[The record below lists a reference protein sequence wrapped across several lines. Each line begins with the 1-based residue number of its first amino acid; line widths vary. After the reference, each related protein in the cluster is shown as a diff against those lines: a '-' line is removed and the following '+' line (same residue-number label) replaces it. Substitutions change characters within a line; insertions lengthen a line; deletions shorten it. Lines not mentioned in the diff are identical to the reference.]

1 MHRNTLV
8 SKRVTL
14 LLFTLL
20 LFSVGWAQRVA
31 VSGVVKDATG
41 EPVIGA
47 SVVVTG
53 TSTGTV
59 TDLDGKF
66 RMEVPSGA
74 RTLDISYVGM
84 KKQTVQITSAPL
96 SVVLEMESTG
106 LDELIV
112 VGYGVVKKRDLTGSV
127 SSVKSTDILKT
138 TSSNAMQAM
147 QARVPG
153 LDIQQSNGQA
163 GAGLNIRLRGN
174 RSINASNDPLIM
186 VDGVE
191 YGSTLDIN
199 PSDIESMEVLKDAS
213 STAIYGSRGS
223 NGVILITTKRGQ
235 AGTSKVS
242 VNSYLSSNRPANV
255 PQVMYGDREVQR
267 LIDKANYQADTK
279 SGTWGASN
287 LTPEQVLT
295 ETLEDFTEIGIY
307 NDKSYTDWLDL
318 ISCLPQPLSN
328 AAWPIMNLAG
338 MPDTLLAAWACGNML
353 WINCWVLP
361 ATSRMAVANGAWG
374 RVKRW
379 IFSCVSATRG
389 GSSGILCAQS
399 SRLLFIASLS
409 EASHC

>member
-1 MHRNTLV
+1 MHKNTLL

-14 LLFTLL
+14 LLFTLF

-31 VSGVVKDATG
+31 VSGVVKDAAG

-66 RMEVPSGA
+66 RLEVPAGS

-84 KKQTVQITSAPL
+84 KKQTVPITSGPV

-138 TSSNAMQAM
+138 TGSNAMQAM

-163 GAGLNIRLRGN
+163 GAGLNIRLRGS
-174 RSINASNDPLIM
+174 RSINASNDPLIL

-191 YGSTLDIN
+191 YGATLDLN

-235 AGTSKVS
+235 AGMSKVS
-242 VNSYLSSNRPANV
+242 VSSYLSSNRPANI

-279 SGTWGASN
+279 SGNWGC
-287 LTPEQVLT
+287 Q
-295 ETLEDFTEIGIY
+295 
-307 NDKSYTDWLDL
+307 
-318 ISCLPQPLSN
+318 
-328 AAWPIMNLAG
+328 
-338 MPDTLLAAWACGNML
+338 
-353 WINCWVLP
+353 
-361 ATSRMAVANGAWG
+361 
-374 RVKRW
+374 
-379 IFSCVSATRG
+379 
-389 GSSGILCAQS
+389 
-399 SRLLFIASLS
+399 
-409 EASHC
+409 